1 MIPHP
6 LVLVIGLLS
15 IFGLTQSVVRT
26 ESQPLANNNNQSTP
40 FTEIQATSQTS
51 LPSSTHYTVGP
62 RPSPTN
68 TPTITPSPWSPNALS
83 TYKDL
88 IDYCDSNQV
97 DSSQW
102 RLALNQVS
110 FPSDISNETQE
121 DLPDRVIIRPSCNFI
136 LQNQPRAIVLHYTEG
151 PLDATISTFQQPHN
165 SSAHYVIDR
174 DGKVYQIVPERFAA
188 FHVNCYGNRNL
199 CIPSCPV
206 CENSEGSFVEP
217 RTQTIGIELV
227 NLGHVDPRYY
237 AGSPSAENDGLYE
250 DYNNSFGYRFWE
262 DYPQAQIHSLQIL
275 VEDIRSRW
283 DIPLSMVMG
292 HSRINNNADP
302 GPALNLFWFRYGN
315 PSREAIFMQ
324 SF

>member
-6 LVLVIGLLS
+6 LVLVIGLLA
-15 IFGLTQSVVRT
+15 IVGLTQGIIQT
-26 ESQPLANNNNQSTP
+26 ESQRLANNNSELTP
-40 FTEIQATSQTS
+40 SEEIEVTARPLLL
-51 LPSSTHYTVGP
+51 LPTQPTLEP
-62 RPSPTN
+62 KPSPTI
-68 TPTITPSPWSPNALS
+68 TPTETPSPWSPNPLS

-102 RLALNQVS
+102 RFSLNQVT
-110 FPSDISNETQE
+110 FPSDISKEAQE
-121 DLPDRVIIRPSCNFI
+121 KLPNRVAIRPSCNYG

-206 CENSEGSFVEP
+206 CDNSNGNFVEP
-217 RTQTIGIELV
+217 RTQSIGIELV
-227 NLGHVDPRYY
+227 NLGHVDPRFYI
-237 AGSPSAENDGLYE
+237 GNSSESNNGIFE
-250 DYNNSFGYRFWE
+250 DYNDSFGYRFWE

-275 VEDIRSRW
+275 VEDIRARW
-283 DIPLSMVMG
+283 NIPLNMVMG

-302 GPALNLFWFRYGN
+302 GPALNLFWFRYGY
-315 PSREAIFMQ
+315 PPREVIFIQ
-324 SF
+324 R